1 MERLTQDKII
11 FPEIIWQRPQNMHK
25 RQAGKILII
34 AGSKGMSGA
43 GLLTVEAAFRTGI
56 GLVVFGYPT
65 NLKEV
70 YRQVLPEMMS
80 LILPETPAGSL
91 SLKALDEIIKSS
103 EDVDVVVL
111 GPGLTRNSETVSL
124 IQQAVTKIDKPLIID
139 ADGLNAIAE
148 DGPDDIFPD
157 RPGPTII
164 TPHYGEMGRLIKM
177 SPQEVEDDKYILS
190 KRYAKD
196 WNIILVLKGHET
208 LITEPGGKQV
218 INKSGGPGLATAG
231 AGDVLS
237 GIIGTLCSQN
247 KDKLFEATA
256 SAVYL
261 HGLAGD
267 LAAKEIGERSVMASD
282 VINLL
287 PSALKQAESQ
297 LK

>member
-1 MERLTQDKII
+1 MERLIQDKII
-11 FPEIIWQRPQNMHK
+11 FPEIIWQRPQNIHK

-43 GLLTVEAAFRTGI
+43 GLLTAEAAFRTGI

-91 SLKALDEIIKSS
+91 SLLALDEIIKGS
-103 EDVDVVVL
+103 EDVDLVVL
-111 GPGLTRNSETVSL
+111 GPGLTKNSETVSL
-124 IQQAVTKIDKPLIID
+124 IQQVVIKIDKPLIID

-148 DGPDDIFPD
+148 SDPNEIFQN
-157 RPGPTII
+157 RLSPTII
-164 TPHYGEMGRLIKM
+164 TPHYGEMGRLIEMPPK
-177 SPQEVEDDKYILS
+177 EIEDDKYKLS
-190 KRYAKD
+190 ARYARE
-196 WNIILVLKGHET
+196 WNLILVLKGHET
-208 LITEPGGKQV
+208 LITEPSRKQV
-218 INKSGGPGLATAG
+218 VNQSGGPSLATAG
-231 AGDVLS
+231 SGDVLS

-247 KDKLFEATA
+247 KEKLFEATA

-267 LAAKEIGERSVMASD
+267 LAESEIGERSVMATD
-282 VINLL
+282 VINNL
-287 PSALKQAESQ
+287 PKALKQAESQ
-297 LK
+297 L

>member
-1 MERLTQDKII
+1 MERLIQDKII
-11 FPEIIWQRPQNMHK
+11 FPEIIWQRPQNIHK
-25 RQAGKILII
+25 RQAGKVLII

-43 GLLTVEAAFRTGI
+43 GLLTAEAAFRTGI

-91 SLKALDEIIKSS
+91 SLKALDEIVKGS
-103 EDVDVVVL
+103 EDVDLVVL

-124 IQQAVTKIDKPLIID
+124 IQQVVIKIDKPLIID
-139 ADGLNAIAE
+139 ADGLNAISE
-148 DGPDDIFPD
+148 GNPEEIFTS
-157 RPGPTII
+157 RPCLTII

-177 SPQEVEDDKYILS
+177 PPKEIEDDKYKLS
-190 KRYAKD
+190 ARYAKE
-196 WNIILVLKGHET
+196 WNLILVLKGHET
-208 LITEPGGKQV
+208 LITEPSGKQV
-218 INKSGGPGLATAG
+218 VNRSGGPGLATAG
-231 AGDVLS
+231 SGDVLS

-247 KDKLFEATA
+247 KEKLFEATA

-267 LAAKEIGERSVMASD
+267 LGESEIGERSVMATD
-282 VINLL
+282 VINYL
-287 PSALKQAESQ
+287 PKALKQVESQ
-297 LK
+297 L